1 MMFHKDFLKKKEELY
16 DLLDKWRTE
25 TNAPVPTELNP
36 EFDQQI
42 YDKEQQKLINNR
54 KIEK

>member
-1 MMFHKDFLKKKEELY
+1 MLGSHY

-25 TNAPVPTELNP
+25 TNAPVPTELNQ

-42 YDKEQQKLINNR
+42 LNKEQQKRVNNR
-54 KIEK
+54 KNKN